1 MVMEKKCSE
10 EDLLCRS
17 VVGFCCGCFDGFS
30 SFWGLLSNARVGG
43 GLLWGMKNLSF
54 SKHGSC
60 IFWIGKSVRGI
71 QILQSRLGF
80 YLDFYYLS

>member
-43 GLLWGMKNLSF
+43 GLLWGMKNCLLVSMEVAF
-54 SKHGSC
+54 FVLVS
-60 IFWIGKSVRGI
+60 
-71 QILQSRLGF
+71 L
-80 YLDFYYLS
+80 